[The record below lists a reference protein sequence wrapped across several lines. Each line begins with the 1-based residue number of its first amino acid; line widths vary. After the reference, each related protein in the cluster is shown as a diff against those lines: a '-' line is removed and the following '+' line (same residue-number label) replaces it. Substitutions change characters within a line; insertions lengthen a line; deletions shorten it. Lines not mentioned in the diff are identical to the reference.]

1 MTAEHFQVQ
10 MNRLANTF
18 GGAYKT
24 ERTQIIWREMGNLPE
39 EAFTRMVDKLIG
51 ECRQAPMIQ
60 EFREAASSEREKI
73 WSKTKDDRMSRT
85 MDNVR
90 AFASCGQ
97 CHGQGVVL
105 ARRRDDSSPWAFKC
119 VCSQGRND
127 PRNFPIWNPMFDGEV
142 V

>member
-1 MTAEHFQVQ
+1 MTTEHFANQ

-24 ERTQIIWREMGNLPE
+24 ERTQIIWKEMGNLPE
-39 EAFTRMVDKLIG
+39 EAFTRIVDKLIG
-51 ECRQAPMIQ
+51 ECRMAPMIQ
-60 EFREAASSEREKI
+60 EFRDAAASEREKI
-73 WSKTKDDRMSRT
+73 WSRQKDQRMSQT
-85 MDNVR
+85 MNNVR

-105 ARRRDDSSPWAFKC
+105 ARRKDDSSPWAFKC

-127 PRNFPIWNPMFDGEV
+127 PRNFPLWSPSHEMEAV
-142 V
+142 